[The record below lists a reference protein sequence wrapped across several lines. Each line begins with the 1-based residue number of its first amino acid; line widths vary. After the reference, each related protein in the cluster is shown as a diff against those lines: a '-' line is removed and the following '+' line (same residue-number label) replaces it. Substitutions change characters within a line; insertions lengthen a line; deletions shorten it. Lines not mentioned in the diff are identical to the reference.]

1 MECDRVRLAISGR
14 MDGERLSPRLAAA
27 VEEHIVAC
35 AGCAAF
41 RRGAWRLR
49 EAARFEVA
57 PEVPDLVDPI
67 MAAVRSQARAGTH
80 ARPRLRASR
89 SPGAL
94 REPRALREPGT
105 VLPRRPLLPRLARE
119 LVPVAAALVVGL
131 VAGSLLVGGPWQRP
145 EGTSVD
151 AAEITAGVAAA
162 ATRLSSYQASFSVTE
177 RGFAPDVPVRE
188 LSMNVWFQ
196 APERFRLDV
205 TDHTRYP
212 SKDFTPTDLELIV
225 NGLAWYSVGPSP
237 CPVGICPKTQ
247 TVVESR
253 VPFSS
258 TTPAPTDLILPI
270 STLAGTDRLQVVGGG
285 TVLGR
290 DAVEVRLPFDR
301 AQPLFP
307 FLSLGGSWRPFF
319 PKDRV
324 ELWLDA
330 KSWFPLKYTV
340 YPAAGHERDQWE
352 LRFGLPEEPPR
363 TPIFEVAALS
373 VDEGAPAPGTFRIP
387 NTRGTK
393 DGGART
399 VPIADVSKE
408 TGFEPVTPGQTG
420 GLDLY
425 TVVLPPA
432 AKPQEKPEETLI
444 TYSKGLTY
452 LKVGETRAWKGDT
465 LYGPVGP
472 HAQEVIL
479 PNGGVAYF
487 EPATEE
493 HGRRLSIHAAG
504 TDLFLE
510 TNLSREELLAVAG
523 SLPVTGMPIPEAWRI
538 RTSADGI
545 TERVLIEQAAAD
557 VPFALSLPSEAGLPA
572 GYAFASAELVLLSDS
587 TSVNVYFQQVSADF
601 GTGVIRLHME
611 AASELPPASS
621 AVQSEIEIRGQVG
634 RWTPERRQLEW
645 VENGV
650 YYSLDAPGLEL
661 SDLLAVAES
670 LTPFVP
676 PPVTATPSPPV
687 SPVSSPATP
696 TPPASPPATQ
706 TPAGASP

>member
-1 MECDRVRLAISGR
+1 
-14 MDGERLSPRLAAA
+14 MDGERLSPRQAAA
-27 VEEHIVAC
+27 VEEHIVSC

-41 RRGAWRLR
+41 KRGAWRLR

-57 PEVPDLVDPI
+57 PDVPDLVDPI
-67 MAAVRSQARAGTH
+67 MAAVRSQVRAGTR
-80 ARPRLRASR
+80 APARLRS
-89 SPGAL
+89 
-94 REPRALREPGT
+94 PRAPREPGP
-105 VLPRRPLLPRLARE
+105 VLPHRPLLPRLARE

-145 EGTSVD
+145 EGARVD

-162 ATRLSSYQASFSVTE
+162 ATRLSTYQASFSITE
-177 RGFAPDVPVRE
+177 QGFAPDVPVRE

-205 TDHTRYP
+205 TDHTQYP
-212 SKDFTPTDLELIV
+212 SEAFTPTDLELIV
-225 NGLAWYSVGPSP
+225 NGLSWYSVGPSP
-237 CPVGICPKTQ
+237 CPVGVCPKKQ

-258 TTPAPTDLILPI
+258 ATPAPTDLILPM
-270 STLAGTDRLQVVGGG
+270 STLAGAGHLQVVSAG

-301 AQPLFP
+301 AEPLFP
-307 FLSLGGSWRPFF
+307 FLALGGSWRPFF

-340 YPAAGHERDQWE
+340 YPAAGHEREQWE

-363 TPIFEVAALS
+363 TPIFEVTALS
-373 VDEGAPAPGTFRIP
+373 VDQGAPALGTFRIP
-387 NTRGTK
+387 NTGSTEN
-393 DGGART
+393 GGART
-399 VPIADVSKE
+399 VPITDVPKE
-408 TGFEPVTPGQTG
+408 TGFEPVTPAQTG

-432 AKPQEKPEETLI
+432 PEPQTKPDQTII

-472 HAQEVIL
+472 HAQQVTL
-479 PNGGVAYF
+479 QNGGVAYF

-504 TDLFLE
+504 TDLYLE
-510 TNLSREELLAVAG
+510 TNLSRDELLTVAG

-538 RTSADGI
+538 RTSAEGI
-545 TERVLIEQAAAD
+545 TERVSLEQAAAEA
-557 VPFALSLPSEAGLPA
+557 PFALQLPSATGLPA

-587 TSVNVYFQQVSADF
+587 TSVNVYFQQESADF
-601 GTGVIRLHME
+601 GGGAIRLHME

-621 AVQSEIEIRGQVG
+621 AVQSEVEVRGEVG
-634 RWTPERRQLEW
+634 RWTPDRRQLEW
-645 VENGV
+645 VEGGV

-661 SDLLAVAES
+661 GDLLAAAES

-676 PPVTATPSPPV
+676 SATVSPSPSV
-687 SPVSSPATP
+687 SPVSSPATT
-696 TPPASPPATQ
+696 TPSVSPPATP
-706 TPAGASP
+706 TPAGASS